1 MTYQDKRQLVARII
15 FETDTRAGRFYD
27 IGLIVVIVLSVM
39 IAMLDSIQAIHDDH
53 NHTDLLHAV
62 EWGLTVFF
70 TLDYVI
76 RLACAPRPWR
86 YARSFY
92 GVIDLLS
99 VIPTYLGILGLTGQH
114 LATIRFLR
122 ILRIFR
128 VLNLSTYQVE
138 LQRLRQALAAS
149 LRRILAFLFFV
160 LTIVVVLGAL
170 MYTIENGKTMES
182 EGFSSI
188 PRSIYWA
195 IVTLTTV
202 GYGDISPKTSLGQA
216 VAALIMILGYSIIV
230 IPTGIIATT
239 VPKTPPPQEDRACAQ
254 CRNKVHDVDAVFC
267 KLCGQKLN
275 A

>member
-1 MTYQDKRQLVARII
+1 MPESDPALLLV
-15 FETDTRAGRFYD
+15 E
-27 IGLIVVIVLSVM
+27 
-39 IAMLDSIQAIHDDH
+39 DD
-53 NHTDLLHAV
+53 A
-62 EWGLTVFF
+62 
-70 TLDYVI
+70 
-76 RLACAPRPWR
+76 
-86 YARSFY
+86 
-92 GVIDLLS
+92 
-99 VIPTYLGILGLTGQH
+99 
-114 LATIRFLR
+114 
-122 ILRIFR
+122 
-128 VLNLSTYQVE
+128 QVS
-138 LQRLRQALAAS
+138 AS

-170 MYTIENGKTMES
+170 MYTIEGHKAIEVDTTIEDGKTIDGDNTIDG

-239 VPKTPPPQEDRACAQ
+239 VPKTPPSQEDRVCTQ
-254 CRNKVHDVDAVFC
+254 CRNNLHDVDAVFC
-267 KLCGQKLN
+267 KLCGRKLD